1 MSDTEISSPEMSDQ
15 EPNANEELEEE
26 LETVWDKIM
35 WETYVENKENLAT
48 LDKTKL
54 KEKFKKYFLVKV
66 KEWLPML
73 QDFMEND
80 RIKAAIWGTKEM
92 VASDSNDEEED
103 IIVAVDQRKY
113 KIWKIIDWDIVEN
126 WFAEKE
132 KEYTNENQ
140 DSGVDILSS

>member
-1 MSDTEISSPEMSDQ
+1 MSDTEISSPEMSDHK
-15 EPNANEELEEE
+15 PNANEELEEE
-26 LETVWDKIM
+26 RETVWDKIM

-80 RIKAAIWGTKEM
+80 RIKAAIWGTKET
-92 VASDSNDEEED
+92 VASDSSDEEED
-103 IIVAVDQRKY
+103 ILVAVDQRKY
-113 KIWKIIDWDIVEN
+113 KIWKIIDWNIVEN
-126 WFAEKE
+126 WFTEE
-132 KEYTNENQ
+132 EEEYTNENQ

>member
-1 MSDTEISSPEMSDQ
+1 MSDQ

-26 LETVWDKIM
+26 RETVWDKIM

-80 RIKAAIWGTKEM
+80 RIKAAIWGTKET
-92 VASDSNDEEED
+92 VASDSSDEEED
-103 IIVAVDQRKY
+103 ILVAVDQRKY

-126 WFAEKE
+126 WFAEE
-132 KEYTNENQ
+132 EYTNENQ

>member
-1 MSDTEISSPEMSDQ
+1 MSDQ

-26 LETVWDKIM
+26 RETVWDKIM

-80 RIKAAIWGTKEM
+80 RIKAAIWGTKET
-92 VASDSNDEEED
+92 VASDSSDEEED
-103 IIVAVDQRKY
+103 ILVAVDQRKY

-126 WFAEKE
+126 WFAEE
-132 KEYTNENQ
+132 EEEYTNENQ

>member
-26 LETVWDKIM
+26 RETVWDKIM

-80 RIKAAIWGTKEM
+80 RIKAAIWGTKET
-92 VASDSNDEEED
+92 VASDSSDEGED
-103 IIVAVDQRKY
+103 ILLAVDQRKY
-113 KIWKIIDWDIVEN
+113 KIWKIIDWDMVEN
-126 WFAEKE
+126 WLAEE
-132 KEYTNENQ
+132 EEEDANDNQ
-140 DSGVDILSS
+140 DSDVDVLSS

>member
-1 MSDTEISSPEMSDQ
+1 MSDQ
-15 EPNANEELEEE
+15 EPNANGELEEE
-26 LETVWDKIM
+26 RETVWDKIM

-92 VASDSNDEEED
+92 VASDSSDEEED
-103 IIVAVDQRKY
+103 ILVAVDQRKY
-113 KIWKIIDWDIVEN
+113 KIWKIIDWDMVKN
-126 WFAEKE
+126 WLTEEGA
-132 KEYTNENQ
+132 NDNQ
-140 DSGVDILSS
+140 DSEADVLSSQ